1 MRNRAYKRGA
11 DTAMITLF
19 VVLPLAG
26 AILLGGSG
34 GMVEALSR
42 AAASSVSIALPE
54 AAVGAMN
61 EHMQSVVGEGETIPL
76 LPPEPQE
83 NDAQPDEPPPEPVYD
98 EEDVVAA
105 NALVPAERRGTI
117 EQTQYLANPSGEIYF
132 AYGALSVRN
141 STEYANNEMLAAA

>member
-61 EHMQSVVGEGETIPL
+61 EHMQSV
-76 LPPEPQE
+76 
-83 NDAQPDEPPPEPVYD
+83 
-98 EEDVVAA
+98 
-105 NALVPAERRGTI
+105 
-117 EQTQYLANPSGEIYF
+117 
-132 AYGALSVRN
+132 
-141 STEYANNEMLAAA
+141 